1 MKLSQRLL
9 KLLFSS
15 LLFAS
20 YGVPCAHAQDF
31 GTINEL
37 QLQHFWSAVQRSNG
51 PVTVLSFGD
60 SVSDDYRSIQ
70 ASLFA
75 RLQERFG
82 ARGTAFKCR
91 SFKEAGGGTTLIS
104 WGPDWWTDYAKVPPG
119 GYVAWHPEQCN
130 NVGLFW
136 VARPD
141 GGLLQLS
148 AVEGSTIVPLLTLD
162 GQSPTPVGC
171 YTNVSLSRAYRGLRA
186 DGLSGT
192 NVMVGARFVD
202 TTGTG
207 IWTAFMTKDGQNLDS
222 ILRLS
227 TNVLYPI
234 IAAINPQLV
243 VWHMKDGGEIG
254 ETTLSNR
261 LYDLEAMWKACVTNG
276 DVIYIGTPYQ
286 SSDRTQT
293 FTPIQNRLIRQAA
306 VRDNRAYIDCMTPC
320 VSYDV
325 MTQYRI
331 LDDTVHPSPLGNSFM
346 ANTIVWPQLGLGRLV
361 SGKPLE
367 QWPMPDLP
375 VWITNSA
382 GPNSVYGWAAWA
394 PEGGAIVL
402 KNPLGTSQSITVD
415 ARDLF
420 HLSPGAPEMYDVRRC
435 DRWSRAPIA
444 TLRAGEPA
452 TITLNAN
459 ETVALEA
466 NPRIDLLSIETYSTN
481 LVLRWPAGQ
490 SIEEASSPRG
500 AWSAATNQTS
510 PGLVYPTG
518 AMRFYRAVS
527 N

>member
-31 GTINEL
+31 GTINEM
-37 QLQHFWSAVQRSNG
+37 QLQHFWSAIQRSNG

-70 ASLFA
+70 TSLFA

-82 ARGTAFKCR
+82 ASGTAFTGWSYKAFG
-91 SFKEAGGGTTLIS
+91 SGAS
-104 WGPDWWTDYAKVPPG
+104 VVQWGPDWWADHTEVPPG
-119 GYVAWHPEQCN
+119 AFVEWYPQQCDE
-130 NVGLFW
+130 VGVFW

-141 GGLLQLS
+141 GGLFQLS

-162 GQSPTPVGC
+162 GQSPTPMGC
-171 YTNVSLSRAYRGLRA
+171 HTNVSLPRAYRGLRA

-192 NVMVGARFVD
+192 NVLVGARLVD
-202 TTGTG
+202 TAGVG
-207 IWTAFMTKDGQNLDS
+207 ICTAFLTRDGQNLNKIFS
-222 ILRLS
+222 YS
-227 TNVLYPI
+227 TNVLYPLFS
-234 IAAINPQLV
+234 AINPQLV
-243 VWHMKDGGEIG
+243 VWHMKELGDIG
-254 ETTLSNR
+254 ETSLSNR

-276 DVIYIGTPYQ
+276 DVVYIGTPYQ